1 MYFSGVHWEKIL
13 EILLPYCQ
21 NLRALKDDQG
31 NTLLHEAAI
40 SGNSQIV
47 RILMD
52 RGLCL
57 ETENINGTTPM
68 DSAVLNGNLEI
79 IKEFIHNYEALRH
92 HQLLDNA
99 ITAKEDHIAKFLAL
113 ITPKYDSVDSF
124 GNTSMHDAV
133 QKGQLE
139 TVKVLLERGAKPN
152 AQNQFLL
159 SPLHMAVGEYAKVTK
174 DVENTTKSIGMNA
187 GKYAEI
193 VKLIS
198 FSCNNHDC
206 QDFNGNTALHIA
218 AQEGLIEIVE
228 ILMPF
233 YGNLFIENK
242 MGETPLALAYGK
254 DDGVGDL
261 LMKEVDKRCQ

>member
-1 MYFSGVHWEKIL
+1 M
-13 EILLPYCQ
+13 
-21 NLRALKDDQG
+21 ALKDDQG

-99 ITAKEDHIAKFLAL
+99 ITAKEDHIAKFLVMN
-113 ITPKYDSVDSF
+113 TPKYDSVDSF

-133 QKGQLE
+133 QKGQL
-139 TVKVLLERGAKPN
+139 
-152 AQNQFLL
+152 
-159 SPLHMAVGEYAKVTK
+159 
-174 DVENTTKSIGMNA
+174 
-187 GKYAEI
+187 
-193 VKLIS
+193 
-198 FSCNNHDC
+198 
-206 QDFNGNTALHIA
+206 
-218 AQEGLIEIVE
+218 
-228 ILMPF
+228 
-233 YGNLFIENK
+233 
-242 MGETPLALAYGK
+242 
-254 DDGVGDL
+254 
-261 LMKEVDKRCQ
+261 